1 MSFTQKFIE
10 VDFDLAQGSFQGGGG
25 GNKHTVRGLQV
36 STTIVKA
43 GGVSQGGAQIAIYG
57 LPLSV
62 MNQLSTYGRT
72 LTFTGRNSVT
82 IRAGEDPSSLTTVFT
97 GTISSASMDGQGQPN
112 VSFQVEAFV
121 GSYENAKP
129 VEPTSMPGS
138 QDVGTLMGMIAQKGG
153 FQFENNGVD
162 GKIMNPYL
170 PGTAVQQMHA
180 LAEMARI
187 ERVIDNGV
195 LAIWKPGG
203 SRQGKSTLISPQTGL
218 VSYPIFDSQGVIVR
232 TLYQPSLTYGSTIE
246 IKSSMTPACETWIV
260 HKLTYN
266 LACMTPKG
274 PWFQDVW
281 AHRPGQQPV
290 A

>member
-25 GNKHTVRGLQV
+25 GNKHTVRGLRAL
-36 STTIVKA
+36 TTIVKA
-43 GGVSQGGAQIAIYG
+43 GGVSLGAAQIAIYG

-62 MNQLSTYGRT
+62 MNQLSTYGMT
-72 LTFTGRNSVT
+72 LTLTGRNSVT
-82 IRAGEDPSSLTTVFT
+82 IRAGEDLSSLTTVFT

-112 VSFQVEAFV
+112 VAFQVDAFV
-121 GSYENAKP
+121 GAYENSKP

-138 QDVGTLMGMIAQKGG
+138 QDVGTLMGKIAQKAGL
-153 FQFENNGVD
+153 QFENNGIDAKV
-162 GKIMNPYL
+162 MNPYL
-170 PGTAVQQMHA
+170 PGTAIQQMHA

-187 ERVIDNGV
+187 ERVVDCGT

-203 SRQGKSTLISPQTGL
+203 SRQGGSTLISPQTGL
-218 VSYPIFDSQGVIVR
+218 VSYPIFDSQGVIIR
-232 TLYQPSLTYGSTIE
+232 TLFQPSLTFGSKIE
-246 IKSSMTPACETWIV
+246 IQSEMTPACGTWIV
-260 HKLTYN
+260 HKLSYN
-266 LACMTPKG
+266 LSCMTPKG

-281 AHRPGQQPV
+281 AHRPDQQPV